1 MAETARPWPS
11 VKKAAKSFVEEDKA
25 SLASASGKDFDEES
39 EPPPLSVFN
48 DASELQP
55 GDPKRLGN

>member
-1 MAETARPWPS
+1 M
-11 VKKAAKSFVEEDKA
+11 KKAAKSFVEEDKA

-48 DASELQP
+48 DASGLQP